1 MATTAKIAKDIKLEK
16 VRRES
21 QTAKAQGKPGVAK
34 LPGRHRNRCW
44 RCGRPRAFLRKFG
57 ICRLC
62 FRQLA
67 LNGEI
72 PGVTKASW

>member
-1 MATTAKIAKDIKLEK
+1 MATTAKIAKDQKLDI
-16 VRRES
+16 VRRAS
-21 QTAKAQGKPGVAK
+21 QLAKAEKKPGTAK
-34 LPGRHRNRCW
+34 LPARHRNRCW
-44 RCGRPRAFLRKFG
+44 RCGRPRGYLRKFG